1 MTSTERP
8 STAVQASTPSGHEAE
23 HTPAAIRQRLSE
35 GTSHSYLRDFIF
47 GGIDGAV
54 TTFAVVCGVEGA
66 ALPVRIII
74 ILGAANLL
82 ADGFSM
88 AVSNFLGTRA
98 EHQMRARVRRQE
110 ELHIARFP
118 QGERE
123 EIRQIF
129 ASKGFAGEDLAR
141 AVEIITADRRRW
153 IDTMVREEHG
163 LALDGPSPMRA
174 AVVTFVAF
182 AVIGLVPLLAFLL
195 NLVVPVRIAN
205 PAWKKSGF
213 PTQRVVGQAGCLDIA
228 RYRSFIA
235 MELNCSVEDI
245 TALLMGGH
253 GDDMVVRATTTRN
266 PEIRFDWRF
275 MSRSNGRWT
284 VTPSRPG
291 KGRSTSF
298 GIN

>member
-1 MTSTERP
+1 MASIERP
-8 STAVQASTPSGHEAE
+8 PTAGHAGTRSGHEAE

-74 ILGAANLL
+74 ILGVANLL

-129 ASKGFAGEDLAR
+129 ASKGFSGEDLAR

-153 IDTMVREEHG
+153 VDTMVREEHG
-163 LALDGPSPMRA
+163 LALEGPSPMRA
-174 AVVTFVAF
+174 AAVTFVAF

-195 NLVVPVRIAN
+195 DLLVPGGLASPFIWSCVLTAIAFFGIGVLKA
-205 PAWKKSGF
+205 PF
-213 PTQRVVGQAGCLDIA
+213 VGM
-228 RYRSFIA
+228 RR
-235 MELNCSVEDI
+235 I
-245 TALLMGGH
+245 TAGLETLAAGGLAAVLAYAV
-253 GDDMVVRATTTRN
+253 GAALKT
-266 PEIRFDWRF
+266 IA
-275 MSRSNGRWT
+275 
-284 VTPSRPG
+284 
-291 KGRSTSF
+291 
-298 GIN
+298 